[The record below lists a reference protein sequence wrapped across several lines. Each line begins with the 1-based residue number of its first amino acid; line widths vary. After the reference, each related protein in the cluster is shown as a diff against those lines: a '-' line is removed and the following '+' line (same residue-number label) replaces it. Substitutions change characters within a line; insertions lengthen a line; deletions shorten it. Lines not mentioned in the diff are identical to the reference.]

1 MRRCAAIW
9 TGTLPESPT
18 PLAGPLGALM
28 LRAAVSN
35 IPPGPDRG
43 PSTML
48 LERTQQLQDML
59 DRAEARGELTPSV
72 EELLELVVAL
82 LYLHALSAGPPAPST
97 PAVWWTAFSARRL
110 PAT

>member
-1 MRRCAAIW
+1 M
-9 TGTLPESPT
+9 GSP
-18 PLAGPLGALM
+18 AGPAKAGAQPARLFNHWP
-28 LRAAVSN
+28 RDRQ
-35 IPPGPDRG
+35 PDLVLVLSG
-43 PSTML
+43 
-48 LERTQQLQDML
+48 QQHGVV
-59 DRAEARGELTPSV
+59 RVRSV